1 MSPAHAEAGRNIKNA
16 VVNKA
21 NWYVY
26 IVRCNDGTLYTGIAK
41 DLKRRMTEHNS
52 DNGGAKYTRYRRPVE
67 LVYSER
73 TESRSDAL
81 KRENQVKRMP
91 RTKKNELIAGKK
103 KKNTL
108 TAELV
113 GWRVQ
118 TQNT

>member
-1 MSPAHAEAGRNIKNA
+1 VSKKSLNSGS
-16 VVNKA
+16 

-41 DLKRRMTEHNS
+41 DLNRRMTEHNS

-91 RTKKNELIAGKK
+91 RTKKNELFAGKK
-103 KKNTL
+103 KKIAL
-108 TAELV
+108 TAEFV
-113 GWRVQ
+113 GWRV
-118 TQNT
+118 